1 MEEDLIEVKMKGD
14 VGLVRDAIDLLLEYF
29 EIEEISSSSS
39 GKEGEA
45 HFRLK
50 PGGLD
55 D

>member
-14 VGLVRDAIDLLLEYF
+14 VKIIRDAVDLLLEYF
-29 EIEEISSSSS
+29 EIEEISSSRS

-45 HFRLK
+45 HFHLK